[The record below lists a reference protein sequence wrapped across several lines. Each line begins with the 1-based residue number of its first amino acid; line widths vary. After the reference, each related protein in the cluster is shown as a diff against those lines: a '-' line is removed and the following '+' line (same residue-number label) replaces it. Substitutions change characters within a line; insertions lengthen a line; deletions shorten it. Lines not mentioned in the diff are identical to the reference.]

1 MRKFIS
7 WRRVS
12 TKMQGRSGLGLAAQ
26 LDIVQYW
33 AKEEGGE
40 IIADYEEV
48 YTGTDLAGCRELQ
61 KAIAHCKE
69 IGATL
74 IIAKTDRFRSDSEAI
89 QIYNEM
95 GKNIY
100 FCDCPSQDEFMI
112 KLMFLLAAR
121 EAKTI
126 SIRTSQ
132 ALQAKIK
139 RGEKLG
145 RPKGCEASEKAVK
158 ASVAVRKDKAKAN
171 PHNIAFN
178 RELKLWEA
186 KYGTLKSTEDV
197 AAFCDELNSHEFKTA
212 NGLPFDVSRTWNTI
226 YKIRKLFSA

>member
-1 MRKFIS
+1 MKKFIS

-48 YTGTDLAGCRELQ
+48 YTGTDLSGCRELQ

-74 IIAKTDRFRSDSEAI
+74 IIAKTDRFRSDAEAI
-89 QIYNEM
+89 SIYNEM

-121 EAKTI
+121 EAKMI

-139 RGEKLG
+139 RGETLG
-145 RPKGCEASEKAVK
+145 RPKGCKASENAIQ
-158 ASVAVRKDKAKAN
+158 ASVASKKSKAKRN
-171 PHNIAFN
+171 PHNTTFA
-178 RELKLWEA
+178 RELRLWES
-186 KYGTLKSTEDV
+186 KFGTLKSNTD
-197 AAFCDELNSHEFKTA
+197 AQAFCEELNSHEFKTA
-212 NGLPFDVSRTWNTI
+212 TGLPYNTTRVWNMI
-226 YKIRKLFSA
+226 YQARKTFAL

>member
-1 MRKFIS
+1 MKKFIS

-12 TKMQGRSGLGLAAQ
+12 TKVQGRSGLGLAAQ

-40 IIADYEEV
+40 IIADYMEV
-48 YTGTDLAGCRELQ
+48 YTGTDLTGCKELR
-61 KAIAHCKE
+61 KAMAHCKR

-74 IIAKTDRFRSDSEAI
+74 IIAKTDRFRNDAEAI
-89 QIYNEM
+89 SIYNEM

-132 ALQAKIK
+132 ALQAKIR

-145 RPKGCEASEKAVK
+145 RPKGIECSQNAKDASAQAHRE
-158 ASVAVRKDKAKAN
+158 RAKAN
-171 PHNIAFN
+171 PHNI
-178 RELKLWEA
+178 
-186 KYGTLKSTEDV
+186 
-197 AAFCDELNSHEFKTA
+197 EFKKYLDLFEQKHGRIM
-212 NGLPFDVSRTWNTI
+212 NGKSISEFVQDLNAMGRKTSKGFDFDVPRAWNMI
-226 YKIRKLFSA
+226 YRVRKLFAS

>member
-1 MRKFIS
+1 MKKFIS

-33 AKEEGGE
+33 AKEEDGE

-48 YTGTDLAGCRELQ
+48 YTGTDLSGCKELR
-61 KAIAHCKE
+61 KAIQHCKE

-74 IIAKTDRFRSDSEAI
+74 IIAKTDRFRNDAEAI
-89 QIYNEM
+89 SIYNEM

-121 EAKTI
+121 EAKMI

-145 RPKGCEASEKAVK
+145 RPKGCEATQAAIE
-158 ASVAVRKDKAKAN
+158 ASKRVRQDKARSN
-171 PHNIAFN
+171 PANIAF
-178 RELKLWEA
+178 K
-186 KYGTLKSTEDV
+186 KYLDLFEHKHGRITNGKSISEFVQDLNAMGYLTPKGMPYDV
-197 AAFCDELNSHEFKTA
+197 PRAWQML
-212 NGLPFDVSRTWNTI
+212 
-226 YKIRKLFSA
+226 YKIRKIYAA